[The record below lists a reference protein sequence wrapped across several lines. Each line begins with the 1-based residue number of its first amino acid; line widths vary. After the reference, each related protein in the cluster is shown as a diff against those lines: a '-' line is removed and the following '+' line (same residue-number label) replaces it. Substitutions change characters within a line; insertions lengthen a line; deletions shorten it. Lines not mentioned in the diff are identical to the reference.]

1 MSIKCGACGT
11 TQESILRET
20 VATESGQFSFLM
32 PKRARLSRFGRAEWR
47 PSDRAKW
54 RTRDRAK
61 MPTPIPDERRW
72 SGDKPCRKME
82 AMDTHQISFAI
93 RGMVCPRCALDFER
107 VLTQLDGV
115 VAAQV
120 NYATERAIVM
130 YDPARATAVKMVN
143 AIRSIAYDTPVEHLT
158 MHSDDLLYATSIRTV
173 ERMLENLEGVVRVTA
188 DLTAGNIALNLV
200 PGHGRREDLECS
212 FSGLRFHVAKA
223 NSVDGRL
230 LFLARSLILGL
241 VEVVVVWS
249 AGAHAGLFLS
259 PTSLHA
265 PLVIVV
271 LSLFALFGAGLPFF
285 RFAIDAALAIAS
297 LPVGMLLPT
306 PWLTNIGFVIATTL
320 TTAWFMTRALT
331 VWVFPH
337 FGGMNG
343 SARSGATAQAPMGV
357 VSDGSRR

>member
-1 MSIKCGACGT
+1 MS
-11 TQESILRET
+11 
-20 VATESGQFSFLM
+20 
-32 PKRARLSRFGRAEWR
+32 
-47 PSDRAKW
+47 
-54 RTRDRAK
+54 
-61 MPTPIPDERRW
+61 
-72 SGDKPCRKME
+72 
-82 AMDTHQISFAI
+82 THQISFAI
-93 RGMVCPRCALDFER
+93 RGMFCPRCALDIER

-120 NYATERAIVM
+120 NYATERAIVV
-130 YDPARATAVKMVN
+130 YDPARATALKMVN

-158 MHSDDLLYATSIRTV
+158 LHSDDLLYATSIRTV

-200 PGHGRREDLECS
+200 PGHGRREDLERS
-212 FSGLRFHVAKA
+212 FSGLRFHVAKP
-223 NSVDGRL
+223 NSVDARL

-241 VEVVVVWS
+241 VEVVIVWS
-249 AGAHAGLFLS
+249 AGAHAGLFFS

-285 RFAIDAALAIAS
+285 RFAIDAALQSVFDAGVILALLASAFAIAS

-306 PWLTNIGFVIATTL
+306 PWLTNIGFVMATTL

-337 FGGMNG
+337 FGGING
-343 SARSGATAQAPMGV
+343 SARSGATAQAPMGG